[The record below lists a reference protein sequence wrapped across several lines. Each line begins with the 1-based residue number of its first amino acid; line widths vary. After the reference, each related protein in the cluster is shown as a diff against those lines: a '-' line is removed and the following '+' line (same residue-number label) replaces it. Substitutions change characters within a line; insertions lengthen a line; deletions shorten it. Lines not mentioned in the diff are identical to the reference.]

1 MLGVGGARGERRGGV
16 ESRYWCS
23 DLRALASTCGGV
35 LFWRVWKL
43 LKIIFGGVSFGC
55 AYKLRASSFRR
66 QRLQYNP
73 YISNTGL
80 LYLVTGEQPLG
91 NSCA

>member
-1 MLGVGGARGERRGGV
+1 MLGVGGARGERGGGV
-16 ESRYWCS
+16 ESQHWCS
-23 DLRALASTCGGV
+23 DLRALASTCGDV

-43 LKIIFGGVSFGC
+43 LKIIFGGLSFGC
-55 AYKLRASSFRR
+55 AYKLRAGSFC
-66 QRLQYNP
+66 QRWPQYSP